1 MADTKAKSKPRPGA
15 KPSTKPAAKA
25 KSKKEDSVADV
36 ANKIWKAGLGALRT
50 AEKEGS
56 KIFKSLVEK
65 GEDFQTASMKG
76 SQKRIENVG
85 KIIKGGVGSV
95 RGKIDDITEQKEG
108 IWDVLRL
115 EEAFSSVMKTFG
127 VATKKEIDILK
138 KKIDA
143 LSKVVNELKGT
154 PQKSPEKK

>member
-1 MADTKAKSKPRPGA
+1 MAAKKAKTKTKSGA
-15 KPSTKPAAKA
+15 KPAS
-25 KSKKEDSVADV
+25 KSKSRKEDSVADV

-56 KIFKSLVEK
+56 KIFKSLVER
-65 GEDFQTASMKG
+65 GEDFQTASMKE
-76 SQKRIENVG
+76 SQKQIDKVG

-108 IWDVLRL
+108 IWEVLKLEDV
-115 EEAFSSVMKTFG
+115 FTSVMKTFG
-127 VATKKEIDILK
+127 VATHKEIDILK

-143 LSKVVNELKGT
+143 ISKAVNEIKGAA
-154 PQKSPEKK
+154 QRSAAKK